1 MSILNVGILTF
12 VRSIDRSIVSNTRLA
27 KVFKNGKEDPKIC
40 EREREE
46 CEAMDEAEEES
57 R

>member
-1 MSILNVGILTF
+1 MFILNVGILTF